1 MRRLIV
7 LASLLAI
14 VAAACQIETNF
25 GVVINADGSG
35 RIVAEIGMD
44 DEAQQFLLEGT
55 DDPFEGND
63 LSDVPNAVRRTETR
77 GDMDFWIVEV
87 PVDDVTQIEDEV
99 TGADNS
105 LLTGFNVEISDTL
118 VSVRGTAAAEDA
130 LGDGAEGFDPS
141 LMEDSLSFNI
151 RITLP
156 GKILEHNADSR
167 EGNTLVWAVPLF
179 GGTLDVQAQSDPSQ
193 PASGGGGGGIPMWVW
208 IAIAAAVVAGAVYY
222 FMQQQKKAGASPAH
236 AAAPAAD
243 VAPMVDTAP
252 PAPDV
257 APMVDTAPPAPE
269 PPPAPPAN
277 E

>member
-14 VAAACQIETNF
+14 VATACKIETNF

-35 RIVAEIGMD
+35 TIVAEIGMD
-44 DEAQQFLLEGT
+44 EEAQGVFLQGV

-77 GDMDFWIVEV
+77 GDLDFWIVEV
-87 PVDDVTQIEDEV
+87 PVDDVTQIEDDV
-99 TGADNS
+99 TSADNA
-105 LLTGFNVEISDTL
+105 LLTGFDVEVSDTL
-118 VSVRGTAAAEDA
+118 VSVRGTATAEDA
-130 LGDGAEGFDPS
+130 IGDEAEGFDPS
-141 LMEDSLSFNI
+141 VMEDSISFNI

-156 GKILEHNADSR
+156 GKILEHNADRR
-167 EGNTLVWAVPLF
+167 EGNTLIWAVPIF

-193 PASGGGGGGIPMWVW
+193 PADGGGGGGIPMWVW

-222 FMQQQKKAGASPAH
+222 FMQQQKKAGASPA
-236 AAAPAAD
+236 AAGEMPVEGAAPAAAD
-243 VAPMVDTAP
+243 PFA
-252 PAPDV
+252 
-257 APMVDTAPPAPE
+257 DTAPPAPE
-269 PPPAPPAN
+269 PPPPPPAN